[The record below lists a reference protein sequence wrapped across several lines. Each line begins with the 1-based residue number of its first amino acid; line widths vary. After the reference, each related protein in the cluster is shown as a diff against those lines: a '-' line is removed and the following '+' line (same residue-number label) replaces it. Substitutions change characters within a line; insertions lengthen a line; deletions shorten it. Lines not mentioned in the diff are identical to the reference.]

1 MTKDMTTGKVSKLLI
16 GFTIPLILGNLLQ
29 LMYNATDS
37 IIVGRFVSS
46 NALAAVG
53 TANPIMNIAI
63 LFISGM
69 CMGASILMSHE
80 YGEKNYE
87 KLQKQVS
94 TTFLG
99 GILFT
104 ICTTIVIIPLVP
116 AVLHLINVPDLIFA
130 DSVMYLRI
138 VMIALTFTFLYNFY
152 ANTMR
157 ALGDSRKPLLFLG
170 ISAAFNIVGDLFFVI
185 VLHQGVMGC
194 AIATAISECL
204 SAVFCAVYIY
214 RKVPVLKLG
223 RKWLVFD
230 RALFKVTVAYSITSA
245 LQQAVLQIGKVM
257 IQSIVNEMGG
267 ILGISIIA
275 AFNAVNKI
283 DDFAY
288 TPEQNIGHAMTT
300 LLAQNQGAGKKERM
314 KEGFQAGLKIEL
326 IYAVC
331 LGVVSMLL
339 AKPIIS
345 LFVSPDDVNAAEVI
359 TYGTRYIHMMA
370 FLYLIPAVT
379 NGVQGWFRGI
389 GDLKVTLASTF
400 MNMVGRVLAA
410 WIMVFIFHLTKTLEI
425 DVFVYANLIGWIVM
439 LGFEL
444 PLLLKSR
451 KELFTF
457 HSEG

>member
-1 MTKDMTTGKVSKLLI
+1 MTKDMTSGNVSHLLI
-16 GFTIPLILGNLLQ
+16 RFTIPLVLGNLLQ

-80 YGEKNYE
+80 YGEKNTE

-99 GILFT
+99 GIVF
-104 ICTTIVIIPLVP
+104 CIVATLIILPLVP

-130 DSVMYLRI
+130 DSVSYLRI
-138 VMIALTFTFLYNFY
+138 VLFALTFTFLYNFY

-157 ALGDSRKPLLFLG
+157 ALGDSRTPLLFLG

-185 VLHQGVMGC
+185 VLHQGVIGC

-204 SAVFCAVYIY
+204 SALFCAIYIY
-214 RKVPVLKLG
+214 KKVPVLKLG

-230 RALFKVTVAYSITSA
+230 KGLFKVTVAYSITSA
-245 LQQAVLQIGKVM
+245 MQQAVLQIGKVM

-300 LLAQNQGAGKKERM
+300 LLAQNHGAGKKERM
-314 KEGFQAGLKIEL
+314 KEGFKEGLKIEL
-326 IYAVC
+326 VYAAC

-345 LFVSPDDVNAAEVI
+345 LFVSPEDANAAQVI
-359 TYGTRYIHMMA
+359 SYGTRYIHMMA
-370 FLYLIPAVT
+370 FLYLIPAIT
-379 NGVQGWFRGI
+379 NGIQGWFRGI

-400 MNMVGRVLAA
+400 MNMVGRVFAA
-410 WIMVFIFHLTKTLEI
+410 WLLVFIFHLTESLEI
-425 DVFVYANLIGWIVM
+425 DVFVYANLVGWIVM
-439 LGFEL
+439 MAFEI
-444 PLLLKSR
+444 PLLFKST

-457 HSEG
+457 HSEV

>member
-1 MTKDMTTGKVSKLLI
+1 MTKDMTNGKVTHLLI
-16 GFTIPLILGNLLQ
+16 AFTIPLVLGNLLQ
-29 LMYNATDS
+29 LTYNAADS

-80 YGEKNYE
+80 YGEKNTE
-87 KLQKQVS
+87 KLQRQVS

-99 GILFT
+99 GIVFSIVAT
-104 ICTTIVIIPLVP
+104 IIIIPLVP
-116 AVLHLINVPDLIFA
+116 AILHLINVPEEIFA

-138 VMIALTFTFLYNFY
+138 VLIALTFTFLYNFY

-157 ALGDSRKPLLFLG
+157 SLGDSKTPLIFLG
-170 ISAAFNIVGDLFFVI
+170 ISAVVNIIGDLFFVI
-185 VLHQGVMGC
+185 VLQMGIVGC
-194 AIATAISECL
+194 ALATAISECL
-204 SAVFCAVYIY
+204 SAIFCALYIY
-214 RKVPVLKLG
+214 RHVPILKLG
-223 RKWLVFD
+223 KKWFIFD
-230 RALFKVTVAYSITSA
+230 NVLFKVTVAYSFTSA
-245 LQQAVLQIGKVM
+245 MQQAVLQIGKVM
-257 IQSIVNEMGG
+257 IQSIVNEMAG

-275 AFNAVNKI
+275 AFNAVNRV

-300 LLAQNQGAGKKERM
+300 FIAQNQGAGKKERM
-314 KEGFQAGLKIEL
+314 KAGFKEGLRIEL
-326 IYAVC
+326 FYALFLGIVC
-331 LGVVSMLL
+331 MIG
-339 AKPIIS
+339 AKGIVG
-345 LFVSPDDVNAAEVI
+345 LFVSASDPNAAQVI
-359 TYGTRYIHMMA
+359 AYGTRYIHLMA
-370 FLYLIPAVT
+370 FMYFIPAIT

-400 MNMVGRVLAA
+400 MNMFGRVLAA
-410 WIMVFIFHLTKTLEI
+410 WFMVSIFHLTHAWQI
-425 DVFVYANLIGWIVM
+425 DIFAYANLIGWIVM

-444 PLLLKSR
+444 PLLVKST

-457 HSEG
+457 HHE

>member
-1 MTKDMTTGKVSKLLI
+1 MTTGKVSKFLI

-157 ALGDSRKPLLFLG
+157 ALGDSRTPLLFLG

>member
-1 MTKDMTTGKVSKLLI
+1 MTKDMTSGNVSKLLI
-16 GFTIPLILGNLLQ
+16 RFTIPLVLGNLLQ

-80 YGEKNYE
+80 YGEKNTE

-99 GILFT
+99 GIVFCILVTF
-104 ICTTIVIIPLVP
+104 IIIPCVP
-116 AVLHLINVPDLIFA
+116 AILHLINVPDLIFN

-138 VMIALTFTFLYNFY
+138 VLLALTFTFLYNFY

-157 ALGDSRKPLLFLG
+157 ALGDSRTPLIFLG
-170 ISAAFNIVGDLFFVI
+170 ISAAINIVGDLFFVI
-185 VLHQGVMGC
+185 VMHWGVMGC
-194 AIATAISECL
+194 ALATAISECL
-204 SAVFCAVYIY
+204 SAIFCALYIY
-214 RKVPVLKLG
+214 RRVPVLKLG
-223 RKWLVFD
+223 RKWFVFD
-230 RALFKVTVAYSITSA
+230 RGLFKKTVAYSITSA

-267 ILGISIIA
+267 IVGISIIA
-275 AFNAVNKI
+275 AFNAVNKM

-300 LLAQNQGAGKKERM
+300 LLAQNHGAGKKDRM
-314 KEGFQAGLKIEL
+314 KEGFKAGIKIEL
-326 IYAVC
+326 VYAIC
-331 LGVVSMLL
+331 LGVVSMFL

-345 LFVSPDDVNAAEVI
+345 LFVSSSDPNAAQVI

-370 FLYLIPAVT
+370 FLYLIPALT
-379 NGVQGWFRGI
+379 NGIQGWFRGI
-389 GDLKVTLASTF
+389 GDLKITLASTF
-400 MNMVGRVLAA
+400 MNMVGRVAAA
-410 WIMVFIFHLTKTLEI
+410 WIMVFVFQLTTKLEI
-425 DVFVYANLIGWIVM
+425 DVFAYANLAGWIVM
-439 LGFEL
+439 LAFEV
-444 PLLLKSR
+444 PLLLKST
-451 KELFTF
+451 KELFTY
-457 HSEG
+457 HSEV